1 MLKFFFFI
9 SFVFAFFLFIYPM
22 IGKSTASL
30 VLINM
35 PNEYKLPR
43 NFRMTNEATEESA
56 RKNLAELNASGSAQF
71 SAESLKKILSILPTT
86 KVTLID
92 LREESHGFINGTAMC
107 WYGTRG
113 WSNRGKILEKI
124 VLDEFTKLAMVSKK
138 SFVLAYKDKS
148 IPQLL
153 FPSDVYSEEALAY
166 SLDINYLRLPVTDH
180 CRPCDEIVDQFVHFV
195 KFIPDDMWLHFHCS
209 AGKGRTTT
217 FLAMYDIIRNAQTT
231 PIDLIIKEH
240 EMLGGIDLLDIP
252 PDDFWKHEHAEQRAE
267 FIRYFYQY
275 CLENPE
281 FNEPWSSWFE
291 KKWTDI
297 HE

>member
-1 MLKFFFFI
+1 MVKFFLFI
-9 SFVFAFFLFIYPM
+9 SFVFAFLLFIYPM

-35 PNEYKLPR
+35 PNEYELPR
-43 NFRMTNEATEESA
+43 NFRMTSECVKKPV
-56 RKNLAELNASGSAQF
+56 RKNLTELNASASAQF

-113 WSNRGKILEKI
+113 WSNRGKTLEKI
-124 VLDEFTKLAMVSKK
+124 MLDEFSKLAMTSKK
-138 SFVLAYKDKS
+138 SFLLAYKDKS
-148 IPQLL
+148 YPQLV
-153 FPSDVYSEEALAY
+153 FPSDVYSEEALAH
-166 SLDINYLRLPVTDH
+166 SLDVNYLRLPVTDH
-180 CRPCDEIVDQFVHFV
+180 CRPCDEIVDQFVQ
-195 KFIPDDMWLHFHCS
+195 FIKVMPEDMWLHFHCS

-217 FLAMYDIIRNAQTT
+217 FLAMYDIIRNAHDT
-231 PIDLIIKEH
+231 PFDLIIKDQEL
-240 EMLGGIDLLDIP
+240 LGGADLLAVP

-275 CLENPE
+275 CLENPT
-281 FNEPWSSWFE
+281 FDEPWSAWFE
-291 KKWTDI
+291 KKWAAI